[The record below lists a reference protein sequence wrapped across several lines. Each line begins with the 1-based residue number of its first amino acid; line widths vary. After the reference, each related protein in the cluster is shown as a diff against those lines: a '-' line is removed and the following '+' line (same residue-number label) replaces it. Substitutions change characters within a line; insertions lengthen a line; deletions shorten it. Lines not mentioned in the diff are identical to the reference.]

1 MIAALQSVLG
11 GALVAA
17 FVGALAD
24 PRAYENALRTL
35 IAMTLAAIAAPIIIN
50 L

>member
-1 MIAALQSVLG
+1 MTAALQSFIG
-11 GALVAA
+11 AALVAA

-24 PRAYENALRTL
+24 PRAYEDALRTL

-50 L
+50 P